1 MCPDSHRDLRRAA
14 CTAIALLLAAVLAS
28 CGQRDQRGAS
38 SLSFEELSDTAG
50 VSQGPSILT
59 ALEPYRLPGGSL
71 RVRGS
76 AGLPDGTRL
85 QITIVRVSTG
95 ETVKQIQVLVQDRA
109 FESPP
114 LMGDRGPFP
123 PDPYRF
129 DVLALFDATWQTA
142 EVLAATDQGRRLR
155 GPGMTRGNLGVPA
168 FVLHQERRL

>member
-1 MCPDSHRDLRRAA
+1 MCRHSRPTPRRTA
-14 CTAIALLLAAVLAS
+14 CLAVALLFAAALAG
-28 CGQRDQRGAS
+28 CGPRDQHRSS

-50 VSQGPSILT
+50 LSRGASILT

-85 QITIVRVSTG
+85 QITIVRASTG
-95 ETVKQIQVLVQDRA
+95 ETVRQIQVLVQDHA

-114 LMGDRGPFP
+114 LMSDRGPFP
-123 PDPYRF
+123 PDLYRF

-142 EVLAATDQGRRLR
+142 EVLAATDHGRRLR
-155 GPGMTRGNLGVPA
+155 GPGMTRGNLGVSA